1 MSIFEVLL
9 VVYIVGDV
17 LESIRIPKHEIYH
30 RYMTTKGL
38 NTDVVTEGTWGPHNR
53 LTDEL

>member
-38 NTDVVTEGTWGPHNR
+38 NTDVVTEGT
-53 LTDEL
+53 